1 MLGSIGPWIV
11 EEIAERLGFSQTA
24 TAFVVPLAILL
35 GSFIAGV
42 LAESVL
48 LRALRRA
55 ESTSTKLDDVIAR
68 ALRGPIR
75 VFAIL
80 TGLGLALLVTALSD
94 QAHQWT
100 RILLGLLLGVTMIVI
115 ASRVAASLIDTYG
128 ERARLEG
135 PSRNLVRRVST
146 LAIWSLGVLLVLQ
159 QQGINVTP
167 LLTTLGLAGLAIALA
182 LQDTLSN
189 LFAGVYI
196 QSDRPLDVGHYV
208 RLEEHNLEGYVVEVG
223 WRTSK
228 IRTLGNNLIVIP
240 NARLANTIVT
250 DYDLPESRMS
260 LLVNVPVPREVDT
273 ARIEMLI
280 VDEAKKA
287 AGKIPGFLATPE
299 PFVRFIPGF
308 TEKGFEFTL
317 VCQVQTFVDQYAV
330 QHELRHRI
338 TARLRAEGLVP
349 AVPHREIR
357 LRTDGPAT
365 AP

>member
-11 EEIAERLGFSQTA
+11 EEIAERFGFSRTA
-24 TAFVVPLAILL
+24 AAFAVPLAIIL
-35 GSFIAGV
+35 GSFVVGV
-42 LAESVL
+42 LAESL
-48 LRALRRA
+48 LVRALRRA

-75 VFAIL
+75 AFAIL
-80 TGLGLALLVTALSD
+80 TGLGLALLVTALPA
-94 QAHQWT
+94 QVHHWT
-100 RILLGLLLGVTMIVI
+100 RVLLGLLLGVTMIVI

-146 LAIWSLGVLLVLQ
+146 LAIWSLGALLVLQ

-208 RLEEHNLEGYVVEVG
+208 RLEEYNLEGYVVEVG

-260 LLVNVPVPREVDT
+260 LLVNVPVPREADS

-308 TEKGFEFTL
+308 TEKGLEFTL
-317 VCQVQTFVDQYAV
+317 ICQVQSFVDQYAV

-338 TARLRAEGLVP
+338 TARLHAEGLVP
-349 AVPHREIR
+349 SVPHREIR
-357 LRTDGPAT
+357 LRTDGPAM
-365 AP
+365 AR